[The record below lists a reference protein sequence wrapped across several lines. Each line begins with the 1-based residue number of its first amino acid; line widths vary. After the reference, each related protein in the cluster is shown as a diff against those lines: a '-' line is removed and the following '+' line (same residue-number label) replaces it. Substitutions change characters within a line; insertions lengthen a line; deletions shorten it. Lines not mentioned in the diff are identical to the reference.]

1 VRGRKVERLRE
12 SKVVPGRYAV
22 IKAGDRVIEQIK
34 GGRITNNLVY
44 NDKHGIKS
52 MRMGMAEIAPGE
64 MIPEHNSSAEE
75 IYYVLEGKGTIGVEG
90 TNYEV
95 GAGDI
100 VYRAENIWHGP
111 HINTG
116 KNPLKLLYIVSQP
129 MRPATAAEMWLR
141 EDKEA
146 GKSVK
151 SDSSKRHP

>member
-1 VRGRKVERLRE
+1 MSGRKAEKLSE
-12 SKVVPGRYAV
+12 SKVVSGRYAV
-22 IKAGDRVIEQIK
+22 IKAGDRMIEQIK

-64 MIPEHNSSAEE
+64 MVPEHNSAAEE

-116 KNPLKLLYIVSQP
+116 NTTFKLLYIESQP
-129 MRPATAAEMWLR
+129 MRPATSAEMWLR
-141 EDKEA
+141 GDKEA
-146 GKSVK
+146 CKPARLG
-151 SDSSKRHP
+151 

>member
-1 VRGRKVERLRE
+1 MSKRKVTILSE
-12 SKVVPGRYAV
+12 SKVVPGRYAI
-22 IKAGDRVIEQIK
+22 IKTGDRMIEQIK

-52 MRMGMAEIAPGE
+52 MRMGIAEIAPRE
-64 MIPEHNSSAEE
+64 MVPEHNSAAEE
-75 IYYVLEGKGTIGVEG
+75 IYYVLEGQGTIGVEG

-116 KNPLKLLYIVSQP
+116 NTTFKLLYIESQP
-129 MRPATAAEMWLR
+129 MRPATATEMWLR
-141 EDKEA
+141 EDKET
-146 GKSVK
+146 GKPIK
-151 SDSSKRHP
+151 MD